1 MADAGSV
8 HPVPIVAGALSALF
22 AGVGQLYAGQRR
34 RGIAYLLTEA
44 AFIFV
49 LFTLLWGPLR
59 GLITLM
65 PQGRFTDSR
74 HILIVGILAGFV
86 VVAYALFHVA
96 NIADA
101 VRTASRAQAASQ
113 AARRPG
119 AISLSASAVRRHAG
133 VLGGT
138 PLTPYLYIAPS
149 LISAFFIIIVP
160 LVFGVSLA
168 FTNYNLYHCPPA
180 GRFDWIGLTNFAK
193 LLKPGSTWRSQLDM
207 VMTWNV
213 TYAVLGTVLAFA
225 AGMGLA
231 LALQTHGLRF
241 RRIFRMIL
249 MLPWAV
255 PATVSIMV
263 FLGLFN
269 TSFGPINVLLR
280 SSGMRAIP
288 WFQDR
293 LWARASVLMTHVWIS
308 TPFNMSIIS
317 AALQSIP
324 EEVYEAARVDGA
336 SRWQVFSR
344 MTFPLLMLVVSP
356 IALLTLAG
364 NFNNFGI
371 IYLLT
376 GGGPAVAGSKGAGA
390 TDILMTWVYNLGFQ
404 QLQWSTASALAVLVF
419 IFVVIFSMINFR
431 LSGVLSQLKQE
442 E

>member
-1 MADAGSV
+1 
-8 HPVPIVAGALSALF
+8 
-22 AGVGQLYAGQRR
+22 
-34 RGIAYLLTEA
+34 
-44 AFIFV
+44 
-49 LFTLLWGPLR
+49 
-59 GLITLM
+59 
-65 PQGRFTDSR
+65 
-74 HILIVGILAGFV
+74 
-86 VVAYALFHVA
+86 
-96 NIADA
+96 
-101 VRTASRAQAASQ
+101 
-113 AARRPG
+113 
-119 AISLSASAVRRHAG
+119 
-133 VLGGT
+133 
-138 PLTPYLYIAPS
+138 
-149 LISAFFIIIVP
+149 
-160 LVFGVSLA
+160 
-168 FTNYNLYHCPPA
+168 
-180 GRFDWIGLTNFAK
+180 
-193 LLKPGSTWRSQLDM
+193 
-207 VMTWNV
+207 
-213 TYAVLGTVLAFA
+213 
-225 AGMGLA
+225 MGLA

-241 RRIFRMIL
+241 RRVFRMIL

-269 TSFGPINVLLR
+269 TSFGPINALLR
-280 SSGMRAIP
+280 SMGLRGVP
-288 WFQDR
+288 WFQQR
-293 LWARASVLMTHVWIS
+293 FWARASVLIAHVWIS

-324 EEVYEAARVDGA
+324 EEVYEAALVDGA
-336 SRWQVFSR
+336 SRGHVFSR
-344 MTFPLLMLVVSP
+344 ITFPLLMSVVSP

>member
-1 MADAGSV
+1 MAQPSSGYPIPALAGV
-8 HPVPIVAGALSALF
+8 LSALL
-22 AGVGQLYAGQRR
+22 AGMGQLYSGQRK
-34 RGIAYLLTEA
+34 RGVINLLIEA
-44 AFIFV
+44 VFILA
-49 LFTLLWGPLR
+49 LFTVLRGPLR
-59 GLITLM
+59 GLVTLM
-65 PQGRFTDSR
+65 PTGRFVDSR
-74 HILIVGILAGFV
+74 HILLVGILAGFV
-86 VVAYALFHVA
+86 VLAYAWFHVA
-96 NIADA
+96 NIVDA
-101 VRTASRAQAASQ
+101 VRFASQ
-113 AARRPG
+113 VRTARRPG
-119 AISLSASAVRRHAG
+119 KAGSLLSMPRHHAG

-138 PLTPYLYIAPS
+138 PLTPYLYSAPA

-180 GRFDWIGLTNFAK
+180 GRFDWVGLTNFAK
-193 LLKPGSTWRSQLDM
+193 LLKPGSTWKSQLDM
-207 VMTWNV
+207 VLTWNV
-213 TYAVLGTVLAFA
+213 TYAVLGTVLAFS

-231 LALQTHGLRF
+231 LALQARGLRF
-241 RRIFRMIL
+241 RSVFRMIL

-263 FLGLFN
+263 FFGLFN
-269 TSFGPINVLLR
+269 TTFGPINMLLR
-280 SSGMRAIP
+280 SLGLSAVP

-293 LWARASVLMTHVWIS
+293 FWARISVLIAHVWIA

-324 EEVYEAARVDGA
+324 DEVYEAARVDGA
-336 SRWQVFSR
+336 SRWQTFSK
-344 MTFPLLMLVVSP
+344 MTFPLLMSVVAP
-356 IALLTLAG
+356 IFVLMIAG

-376 GGGPAVAGSKGAGA
+376 SGGPAVAGSKGAGA

-431 LSGVLSQLKQE
+431 LSGVLSQLRQE

>member
-1 MADAGSV
+1 MTYTGSV
-8 HPVPIVAGALSALF
+8 HPIPAVAGALSALF
-22 AGVGQLYAGQRR
+22 AGTGQLYAGHRR
-34 RGIAYLLTEA
+34 RGFIYLLTEA
-44 AFIFV
+44 AFISI
-49 LFTLLWGPLR
+49 LFTVLRGPLL
-59 GLITLM
+59 GLVTLM
-65 PQGRFTDSR
+65 PQGRFVDSR
-74 HILIVGILAGFV
+74 HILIIGILAGFV
-86 VVAYALFHVA
+86 VIAYAWFHVA
-96 NIADA
+96 NITDA
-101 VRTASRAQAASQ
+101 VRSASRAH

-119 AISLSASAVRRHAG
+119 APAPSASTVRKQAG

-138 PLTPYLYIAPS
+138 ALTPYLYIAPS
-149 LISAFFIIIVP
+149 LISAFFVIIVP
-160 LVFGVSLA
+160 LVFGISLA

-180 GRFDWIGLTNFAK
+180 GRFDWVGLANFVK
-193 LLKPGSTWRSQLDM
+193 LLKPGSTWRGQLDM
-207 VMTWNV
+207 VLAWNV
-213 TYAVLGTVLAFA
+213 TYAALGTVLAFA

-241 RRIFRMIL
+241 RRVFRMIL

-269 TSFGPINVLLR
+269 TSFGPINALLR
-280 SSGMRAIP
+280 SMGLRGVP
-288 WFQDR
+288 WFQQR
-293 LWARASVLMTHVWIS
+293 FWARASVLMTHVWIS

-324 EEVYEAARVDGA
+324 EEVYEAALVDGA
-336 SRWQVFSR
+336 SRGQVFTR
-344 MTFPLLMLVVSP
+344 ITFPLLMSVVSP

-376 GGGPAVAGSKGAGA
+376 GGGPAVAGSRGAGA

-419 IFVVIFSMINFR
+419 IFVVVFSMINFR
-431 LSGVLSQLKQE
+431 LSGVLSQLRQE

>member
-1 MADAGSV
+1 V
-8 HPVPIVAGALSALF
+8 
-22 AGVGQLYAGQRR
+22 
-34 RGIAYLLTEA
+34 IAYA
-44 AFIFV
+44 
-49 LFTLLWGPLR
+49 W
-59 GLITLM
+59 
-65 PQGRFTDSR
+65 
-74 HILIVGILAGFV
+74 
-86 VVAYALFHVA
+86 FHVA
-96 NIADA
+96 NITDA
-101 VRTASRAQAASQ
+101 VRSASRAH

-119 AISLSASAVRRHAG
+119 APAPSASTVRKQAG

-138 PLTPYLYIAPS
+138 ALTPYLYIAPS
-149 LISAFFIIIVP
+149 LISAFFVIIVP
-160 LVFGVSLA
+160 LVFGISLA

-180 GRFDWIGLTNFAK
+180 GRFDWVGLTNFAK

-207 VMTWNV
+207 VLIWNV

-241 RRIFRMIL
+241 RRVFRMIL

-280 SSGMRAIP
+280 SLGLHGVP
-288 WFQDR
+288 WFQQR
-293 LWARASVLMTHVWIS
+293 FWARASVLIAHVWIS

-324 EEVYEAARVDGA
+324 EEVYEAALVDGA
-336 SRWQVFSR
+336 SRGHVFSR
-344 MTFPLLMLVVSP
+344 ITFPLLMSVVSP

-431 LSGVLSQLKQE
+431 LSGVLSQLKRE

>member
-1 MADAGSV
+1 MADVRSI
-8 HPVPIVAGALSALF
+8 HPVPAVAGALSALL
-22 AGVGQLYAGQRR
+22 AGTGQLYAGQRR
-34 RGIAYLLTEA
+34 RGIAYLLTEV
-44 AFIFV
+44 AFILA
-49 LFTLLWGPLR
+49 LFTVLRGPLQ

-65 PQGRFTDSR
+65 PQGRLVDSR

-86 VVAYALFHVA
+86 VLAYAWFHVA
-96 NIADA
+96 NIANA
-101 VRTASRAQAASQ
+101 VRTASWVQ

-119 AISLSASAVRRHAG
+119 AIAPSASAARRNAG
-133 VLGGT
+133 SLGNT
-138 PLTPYLYIAPS
+138 PLGPYLYIAPS
-149 LISAFFIIIVP
+149 LVSVFFIIIVP
-160 LVFGVSLA
+160 LVFGISLA

-180 GRFDWIGLTNFAK
+180 GRFDWVGLANFAK
-193 LLKPGSTWRSQLDM
+193 LLKPGSTWRGQLNM
-207 VMTWNV
+207 VLGWNV
-213 TYAVLGTVLAFA
+213 TYAVLGTALAFA

-241 RRIFRMIL
+241 RKVFRMIL

-280 SSGMRAIP
+280 SFGLRGIP
-288 WFQDR
+288 WFQHR
-293 LWARASVLMTHVWIS
+293 FWARISVLITHVWIS
-308 TPFNMSIIS
+308 TPFNMSIVS

-336 SRWQVFSR
+336 SRWQTFSQ
-344 MTFPLLMLVVSP
+344 MTFPLVMSVVSP

-419 IFVVIFSMINFR
+419 VFVVIFSMINFR

-442 E
+442 G